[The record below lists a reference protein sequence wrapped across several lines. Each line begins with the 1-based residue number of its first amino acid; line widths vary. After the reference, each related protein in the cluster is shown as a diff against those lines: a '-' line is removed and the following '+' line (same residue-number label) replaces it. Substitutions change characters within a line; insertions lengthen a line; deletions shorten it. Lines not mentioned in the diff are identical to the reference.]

1 MIVESKR
8 LVPCCTSEEVCSDRK
23 DFIVYCSKP
32 ANFIKMVKCEDDDKN
47 NIQFEVLELEIKII
61 VNELKPVTIYYE
73 VSENYILN
81 QLKEICKC

>member
-1 MIVESKR
+1 MMI
-8 LVPCCTSEEVCSDRK
+8 
-23 DFIVYCSKP
+23 
-32 ANFIKMVKCEDDDKN
+32 KN